1 MDSSLC
7 SQLSRM
13 AREEQELLREIK
25 QVQNQLDR
33 LSSCDRGTLQVKFIR
48 CGKPNCYCAK
58 TGKRHG
64 PYYYLERRVCGKVRT
79 VYIGR
84 NKNNVGH
91 HNIQQ
96 KAIRLRKRLRSLKSR
111 QQELHGEI
119 ITQLRKGKF

>member
-1 MDSSLC
+1 MDSGLC

-13 AREEQELLREIK
+13 AREEQELLTLIK
-25 QVQNQLDR
+25 QIQNQLDG
-33 LSSCDRGTLQVKFIR
+33 LSSCDKGTLQVKFIR

-64 PYYYLERRVCGKVRT
+64 PYYYLERRVCRKVRT
-79 VYIGR
+79 VY
-84 NKNNVGH
+84 VGSGKKGADH
-91 HNIQQ
+91 YNIQQ
-96 KAIRLRKRLRSLKSR
+96 KASKLRKRLRSLKSR